1 MSRAIWKGT
10 VAFGLVEIPVALH
23 SATAQEEEIRFSQLD
38 KRDLSPIGYERV
50 NKKTGKPVAWDDIVK
65 GYEHAPGEFVVLSEE
80 ELRDANVEATQTI
93 EIVDFVD
100 AKDIAYGHWDT
111 PYYLE
116 PVKKQK
122 SKSYALLR
130 EVLRRSGRAGIA
142 KVVIRTRQRLAAL
155 TVTGDAI
162 TLHVLR
168 WAYELRDPDDLALP
182 KGSNAELG
190 LGEKEIDLAEKLVE
204 SMSTKW
210 KPDSYHDEYRK
221 DVLALVERKV
231 KAGKSKEVEVP
242 TKRRAPAKTGEVIDL
257 MPLLKESMD
266 RKATRTVAAETRR
279 GERRTAKR
287 KQA

>member
-23 SATAQEEEIRFSQLD
+23 SATANEEEIHFTQLD

-50 NKKTGKPVAWDDIVK
+50 NKKSGKPVPWDEIVK
-65 GYEHAPGEFVVLSEE
+65 GYEHTPGEYVVLSEA
-80 ELRDANVEATQTI
+80 ELREANVEATQTI

-100 AKDIAYGHWDT
+100 AADIAYGHWDT

-130 EVLRRSGRAGIA
+130 EVLRRTGRAGIA

-168 WAYELRDPDDLALP
+168 WSYDLRDPNDLQLP
-182 KGSNAELG
+182 KGDPAELG
-190 LGEKEIDLAEKLVE
+190 LGEKEISLAEKLVE

-210 KPDSYHDEYRK
+210 KPDSYHDDYRK

-231 KAGKSKEVEVP
+231 KAGKSKDIEVP
-242 TKRRAPAKTGEVIDL
+242 TKRRAPTKTGEVIDL
-257 MPLLKESMD
+257 MPLLKESME
-266 RKATRTVAAETRR
+266 RKTTRTVAAETPRS
-279 GERRTAKR
+279 ERRTARRKR
-287 KQA
+287 A

>member
-23 SATAQEEEIRFSQLD
+23 SATAKEEEIQFSQLD
-38 KRDLSPIGYERV
+38 RRDLSPIGYERV
-50 NKKTGKPVAWDDIVK
+50 NKKTGKPVPWEEIVK
-65 GYEHAPGEFVVLSEE
+65 GYEHAPGEFVVLSEA
-80 ELRDANVEATQTI
+80 ELREANVEATQTI
-93 EIVDFVD
+93 EILDFVD
-100 AKDIAYGHWDT
+100 ASEIAYGHWDT

-168 WAYELRDPDDLALP
+168 WAYELRDPDDLGLP
-182 KGSNAELG
+182 KGSPEELG
-190 LGEKEIDLAEKLVE
+190 IGEKELALADKLVE

-210 KPDSYHDEYRK
+210 KPDAYQDDYRK
-221 DVLALVERKV
+221 DVLALVEKKV
-231 KAGKSKEVEVP
+231 KAGKSKEIELP

-257 MPLLKESMD
+257 MPLLKESME
-266 RKATRTVAAETRR
+266 RKTTRTVAAETPR
-279 GERRTAKR
+279 GERRTARR
-287 KQA
+287 KHG